1 MKVENK
7 QINQKKQDSEGMSSD
22 NPSEFLK
29 TSRIMKKTILLL
41 ACMLS
46 AISGKAQLLVTSSG
60 KVGIGSAAPTNMLE
74 VSSSSSNSAARFQ
87 GGNSCVTI
95 YNSGSGTSRDGIN
108 ILSVT
113 ESGKSISGV
122 NISAYGSSTNGN
134 VWGVKSTAGYST
146 TANYG
151 V

>member
-46 AISGKAQLLVTSSG
+46 AISGYAQLKVNSSG
-60 KVGIGSAAPTNMLE
+60 QVGIGTTKAEVIRKRHREWTACIITYSILE
-74 VSSSSSNSAARFQ
+74 GA
-87 GGNSCVTI
+87 
-95 YNSGSGTSRDGIN
+95 
-108 ILSVT
+108 
-113 ESGKSISGV
+113 E
-122 NISAYGSSTNGN
+122 AYRKT
-134 VWGVKSTAGYST
+134 
-146 TANYG
+146 
-151 V
+151 